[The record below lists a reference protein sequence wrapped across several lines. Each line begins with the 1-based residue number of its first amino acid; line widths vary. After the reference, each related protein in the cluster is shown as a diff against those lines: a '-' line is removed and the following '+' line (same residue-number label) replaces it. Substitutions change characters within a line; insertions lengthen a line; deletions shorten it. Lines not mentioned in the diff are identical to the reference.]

1 MFMKYELTWNTY
13 FFILFFFFKKKN
25 HMPVSET
32 YRNQK
37 EGSFGVLNFRDLGIS
52 TAENAENKK

>member
-1 MFMKYELTWNTY
+1 MEHL
-13 FFILFFFFKKKN
+13 FFYSFFFKKKN

>member
-1 MFMKYELTWNTY
+1 
-13 FFILFFFFKKKN
+13 
-25 HMPVSET
+25 MPVSET

-52 TAENAENKK
+52 TAENAENKKYG